1 MGHTDTDGATRN
13 ARIARIGLFGGT
25 FDPVHKGHLAIAR
38 QASEEARLDQVLFIP
53 AADPPH
59 KKTPG
64 ASYRHRVAMLE
75 TAFNR
80 APVDR
85 ALVDQERFAI
95 SLLEAELPFPSYT
108 VDTLVELKK
117 RLLYPRCYFIIGAD
131 SLLDLHRW
139 YQYQRLLR
147 LTHFIV
153 LSRPGI
159 SLAAMQSAV
168 QRLPGSFLPDTSSGQ
183 QKRWRSSNGAE
194 ILLLVN
200 RLKKDISSTMIRAEL
215 RQGRVP
221 ESMDS
226 LESRVREYIA
236 REGLYE
242 AEYATLSR

>member
-1 MGHTDTDGATRN
+1 VGHTDTDGATRN
-13 ARIARIGLFGGT
+13 ARITRIGLFGGT
-25 FDPVHKGHLAIAR
+25 FDPVHKGHLSIAR
-38 QASEEARLDQVLFIP
+38 QAAQEARLDQVLFIP

-85 ALVDQERFAI
+85 ASVDQDRFAI

-108 VDTLVELKK
+108 VDTLSELKR

-139 YQYQRLLR
+139 YQYQKLLI
-147 LTHFIV
+147 LTNFIV

-168 QRLPGSFLPDTSSGQ
+168 ERLPGSFLPDTSSGQ
-183 QKRWRSSNGAE
+183 QKRWLRSDGAE

-200 RLKKDISSTMIRAEL
+200 RLKEDISSSVIRAGL
-215 RQGRVP
+215 RQGKVP
-221 ESMDS
+221 HDVNPQ
-226 LESRVREYIA
+226 VREYIA
-236 REGLYE
+236 QEGLY
-242 AEYATLSR
+242 

>member
-1 MGHTDTDGATRN
+1 VGHTDTDGATRN
-13 ARIARIGLFGGT
+13 VRIARIGLFGGT

-38 QASEEARLDQVLFIP
+38 QAAKEARLDQVLFIP

-59 KKTPG
+59 KARLG

-75 TAFNR
+75 TLLGGSVA
-80 APVDR
+80 AGY
-85 ALVDQERFAI
+85 RFAV

-139 YQYQRLLR
+139 YQYQKLLR

-159 SLAAMQSAV
+159 PLTAMQHAV
-168 QRLPGSFLPDTSSGQ
+168 ERLPGSFLPDTSSGQ
-183 QKRWRSSNGAE
+183 QKRWRRSDGAE

-200 RLKKDISSTMIRAEL
+200 RLKEDISSTMIREEL
-215 RQGRVP
+215 GQGRMPQDV
-221 ESMDS
+221 DN
-226 LESRVREYIA
+226 RVLEYIA
-236 REGLYE
+236 QERLY
-242 AEYATLSR
+242 R